1 MSVKTKSATLTALV
15 RFTEF
20 SFTSSNRECIG
31 RKGMW
36 QEKLKTI
43 NFFYVLCFYVLA
55 RKLLTISL
63 YKNVDIAGNK

>member
-1 MSVKTKSATLTALV
+1 VLKKPATLPALV

-20 SFTSSNRECIG
+20 SFTSSNECIG

-43 NFFYVLCFYVLA
+43 NFFEFFVFIF
-55 RKLLTISL
+55 LL
-63 YKNVDIAGNK
+63 GNY

>member
-1 MSVKTKSATLTALV
+1 MLKKPATLTALV

-43 NFFYVLCFYVLA
+43 NLFEFFACIF
-55 RKLLTISL
+55 LL
-63 YKNVDIAGNK
+63 GNY

>member
-1 MSVKTKSATLTALV
+1 MSVKKNSATLAALV
-15 RFTEF
+15 RFSEF

-43 NFFYVLCFYVLA
+43 NFFEFFA
-55 RKLLTISL
+55 FIFLL
-63 YKNVDIAGNK
+63 GNH

>member
-1 MSVKTKSATLTALV
+1 MSVNKKKSATLAAPV

-31 RKGMW
+31 RKGML

-43 NFFYVLCFYVLA
+43 NFLSS
-55 RKLLTISL
+55 LLLFSCSEIINYFLVQNL
-63 YKNVDIAGNK
+63 YCR